1 MTTTVYFVLYYV
13 GTLDRHMAVQHFGM
27 LKVEGKRMKMIVG
40 LGNPGKK
47 YENTKHNV
55 GFMAV
60 DILAKEHRATFQMH
74 TFEAEVA
81 DFFVKGEKILL
92 VKPLT
97 FMNESGRAV
106 GPLMTYFGIY
116 PEELV
121 VIHDDLDLAFGKL
134 RLRQK
139 GSAGG
144 HNGLKSLISHLNSQ
158 EFNRIKIGIGRP
170 NGKTVVNH
178 VLSPFSKEEQPEIL
192 ACVDRAAEA
201 ADYFIESN
209 DFIQTMNRFN

>member
-1 MTTTVYFVLYYV
+1 
-13 GTLDRHMAVQHFGM
+13 
-27 LKVEGKRMKMIVG
+27 MKMIVG

-60 DILAKEHRATFQMH
+60 DQLAKDQGVIFKKH
-74 TFEAEVA
+74 TFEAEIA
-81 DFFVKGEKILL
+81 DFFINGEKVLL

-106 GPLMTYFGIY
+106 GPLMTYFGVY

-121 VIHDDLDLAFGKL
+121 VIHDDLDLALGKL

-144 HNGLKSLISHLNSQ
+144 HNGLKSIISHLKSQ

-170 NGKTVVNH
+170 TGKTVVNH
-178 VLSPFSKEEQPEIL
+178 VLSPFSKEEQSEVL
-192 ACVDRAAEA
+192 SCVDRASEA
-201 ADYFIESN
+201 AAFFIESN

>member
-1 MTTTVYFVLYYV
+1 
-13 GTLDRHMAVQHFGM
+13 
-27 LKVEGKRMKMIVG
+27 MKMIVG

-47 YENTKHNV
+47 YEQTKHNI
-55 GFMAV
+55 GFMV
-60 DILAKEHRATFQMH
+60 VNQLAKEHGATFKKN

-81 DFFVKGEKILL
+81 DFFVNGEKILL

-106 GPLMTYFGIY
+106 GPLMTYFGIDL
-116 PEELV
+116 EELV
-121 VIHDDLDLAFGKL
+121 IVADDLDLDVGKL

-144 HNGLKSLISHLNSQ
+144 HNGLKSIIAHLGTQ

-170 NGKTVVNH
+170 NGNTVVNH
-178 VLSPFSKEEQPEIL
+178 VLSTFGKDDAAVITNS
-192 ACVDRAAEA
+192 VTRAAEA
-201 ADYFIESN
+201 VEDLIAGN
-209 DFIQTMNRFN
+209 DFLKTMNRFN